1 VVQSVQFL
9 EGKREMLRRLV
20 FILFGLSMA
29 LSACQ
34 AAMQPMATT
43 APLPPSDETAAP
55 PEMPEGAP
63 MADCVPVSFNPT
75 PEPTL
80 AALLPPPQEGEWIK
94 GPDSAL
100 VTIIEYS
107 DFQ

>member
-1 VVQSVQFL
+1 
-9 EGKREMLRRLV
+9 MLRRLV
-20 FILFGLSMA
+20 FILFVLSMA
-29 LSACQ
+29 LAACQ
-34 AAMQPMATT
+34 ANQAGTQPTATQPTATT
-43 APLPPSDETAAP
+43 APLPPTGETAAP
-55 PEMPEGAP
+55 PEMPEGVP
-63 MADCVPVSFNPT
+63 MADCVPVSSNPT
-75 PEPTL
+75 PEPTM

>member
-1 VVQSVQFL
+1 L

-20 FILFGLSMA
+20 FILFVLSMA
-29 LSACQ
+29 LAACQ
-34 AAMQPMATT
+34 ANQAGTQPTATT
-43 APLPPSDETAAP
+43 ALLPPTGETAAP
-55 PEMPEGAP
+55 PEMPEGVP

-75 PEPTL
+75 PEPTM
-80 AALLPPPQEGEWIK
+80 AALLPPPQDGEWIK

-100 VTIIEYS
+100 VTVIEYS

>member
-1 VVQSVQFL
+1 
-9 EGKREMLRRLV
+9 MLRRLV
-20 FILFGLSMA
+20 FVLFVLSMA
-29 LSACQ
+29 LAACQ
-34 AAMQPMATT
+34 ANQAGTQPPATQPAAT
-43 APLPPSDETAAP
+43 MAPLPSPDEAVKP

-80 AALLPPPQEGEWIK
+80 AALLPPPAEGEWIK

>member
-1 VVQSVQFL
+1 
-9 EGKREMLRRLV
+9 
-20 FILFGLSMA
+20 
-29 LSACQ
+29 
-34 AAMQPMATT
+34 
-43 APLPPSDETAAP
+43 
-55 PEMPEGAP
+55 
-63 MADCVPVSFNPT
+63 VPVIFNPT

-80 AALLPPPQEGEWIK
+80 AALLPPPAEGEWIK